1 MATFHLSEQD
11 YLELQET
18 VLAYSVDNSIDEDVA
33 YLKIDEFL
41 SCPEKKADLALFIW
55 RALASDELGLV
66 SRNYQLKQI
75 KSLARIQFC
84 DLETN
89 LLMQ

>member
-1 MATFHLSEQD
+1 MVTFHLSEQD

-18 VLAYSVDNSIDEDVA
+18 VLAYSVDNSIDEDIA

-41 SCPEKKADLALFIW
+41 SYPENKADIALFIW
-55 RALASDELGLV
+55 QALTSDELGLV
-66 SRNYQLKQI
+66 SRNPQLKQI

-89 LLMQ
+89 SLIQ